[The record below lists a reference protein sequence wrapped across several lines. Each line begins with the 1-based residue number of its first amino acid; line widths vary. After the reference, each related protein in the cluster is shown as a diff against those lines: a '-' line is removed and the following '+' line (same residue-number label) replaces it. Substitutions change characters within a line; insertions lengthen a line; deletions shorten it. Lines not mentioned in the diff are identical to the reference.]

1 MYKRVSGWCLVAGAV
16 LALQP
21 APARAQAQAEL
32 NHRIDLVLEKKE
44 GTSSRTVDPNYVFS
58 AGDKVRF
65 RLKSAVNGYLY
76 VIDQGSSGL
85 WQQLFPRDEL
95 TQSRRVASGQQ
106 YLVPASGSGWFQVTG
121 PPGYDNVYFLISPV
135 DLGKSL
141 SSTRQEQQQ
150 SSTEDPAAAFA
161 TATPRCDDELF
172 RTHGECL
179 DTHAGLKPINKGES
193 LPGKLSQYAVMTSR
207 DLIVVDNSK
216 DTSVSST
223 EPFEGPSIYRF
234 RIAHK

>member
-1 MYKRVSGWCLVAGAV
+1 MYKRVSGWCLAAGLL
-16 LALQP
+16 LALSP
-21 APARAQAQAEL
+21 AVIRAQAQAEL
-32 NHRIDLVLEKKE
+32 NHRIDLTLEKKE
-44 GTSSRTVDPNYVFS
+44 GASVRTVDPNYVFS
-58 AGDKVRF
+58 AGDKIRF

-76 VIDQGSSGL
+76 VMDQGSSGS

-95 TQSRRVASGQQ
+95 AQSRRVASGKQ
-106 YLVPASGSGWFQVTG
+106 YLVPASGSGWFQVAG
-121 PPGYDNVYFLISPV
+121 PPGYDNVYFLVSPV

-141 SSTRQEQQQ
+141 PNSGRQQQ

-179 DTHAGLKPINKGES
+179 DTHAGLKPIDKGET
-193 LPGKLSQYAVMTSR
+193 LPEKFSQFSVMTSR

-223 EPFEGPSIYRF
+223 EPFEGPSVYRF

>member
-1 MYKRVSGWCLVAGAV
+1 MFKRVSGWCLVPGV
-16 LALQP
+16 FLALSP
-21 APARAQAQAEL
+21 TAGRAQAQAEV

-44 GTSSRTVDPNYVFS
+44 GTSVRTVEPNYVFS
-58 AGDKVRF
+58 AGDKLRF

-76 VIDQGSSGL
+76 VMNQGSSGV
-85 WQQLFPRDEL
+85 WQQLFPRDGV
-95 TQSRRVASGQQ
+95 TQSRTVAAGKQ

-135 DLGKSL
+135 DLGKSPPG
-141 SSTRQEQQQ
+141 SGSQQ
-150 SSTEDPAAAFA
+150 SSSSEADAASFA

-172 RTHGECL
+172 RARGECL
-179 DTHAGLKPINKGES
+179 DTHAGLKPLDKGES
-193 LPGKLSQYAVMTSR
+193 LPEKFSQFSAMTSR
-207 DLIVVDNSK
+207 DLIVVDNSS

-223 EPFEGPSIYRF
+223 EPFEGPSMYRF